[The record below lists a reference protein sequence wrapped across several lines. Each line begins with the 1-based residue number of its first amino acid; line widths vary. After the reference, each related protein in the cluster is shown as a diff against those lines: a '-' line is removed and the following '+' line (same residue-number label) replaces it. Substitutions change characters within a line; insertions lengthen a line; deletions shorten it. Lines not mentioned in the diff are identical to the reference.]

1 MLDRTL
7 YIDRTGAFALDRL
20 SCLRNEYAR
29 NECEKCL
36 THCSEN
42 AFVFEQG
49 KLRLSAVCTQC
60 GACMGACPTKALSLY
75 GFSIEKVFE
84 SIAKEGNVT
93 LSCQGEMPC
102 LGVLS
107 VDEWCALLLA
117 GKHFSCNL
125 LECAS
130 CHHNHA
136 DVVEQSIRK
145 RIEEANAF
153 VAALHKNERITIV
166 THKPQEHSRRA
177 LFERFLAPPKTT
189 TPHFPEAPLTHL
201 KRALKKTVSQST
213 RVENFSFLYPK
224 AILQSCDNC
233 KECVQFCPTHALS
246 YNTQQSDILFQVGKC
261 IGCGICETI
270 CHKEA
275 IQTIEKEVDVID
287 FAYDR
292 AQVLLRHDLQVCH
305 TCKCAFSYKGGE
317 KICERCACF
326 EKEHSEMFLLASQ
339 SH

>member
-1 MLDRTL
+1 MLERTL

-20 SCLRNEYAR
+20 SCLRNEYAK
-29 NECEKCL
+29 NECEQCL
-36 THCSEN
+36 SHCSEN

-75 GFSIEKVFE
+75 GFSIENVFE
-84 SIAKEGNVT
+84 FVAKEGNVT

-102 LGVLS
+102 LGALS
-107 VDEWCALLLA
+107 VDEWCALLLE
-117 GKHFSCNL
+117 GKSFSCTL

-130 CHHNHA
+130 CQHNHA
-136 DVVEQSIRK
+136 GVVEQSIRK

-153 VAALHKNERITIV
+153 VAALNRNERISIV
-166 THKPQEHSRRA
+166 IHKPQELSRRA
-177 LFERFLAPPKTT
+177 FFKRLVTPTQTSSPDFPK
-189 TPHFPEAPLTHL
+189 APLIHL
-201 KRALKKTVSQST
+201 KKALKKTLSQNIT
-213 RVENFSFLYPK
+213 VAKFSFLHPK
-224 AILQSCDNC
+224 TISQSCDNC

-246 YNTQQSDILFQVGKC
+246 YNAEQSDILFQVGKC
-261 IGCGICETI
+261 IGCNICEDI
-270 CHKEA
+270 CHKNA
-275 IQTIEKEVDVID
+275 IKTIEKEVHVID

-292 AQVLLRHDLQVCH
+292 AQVLLSHDLQVCH

-317 KICERCACF
+317 KVCERCMDF
-326 EKEHSEMFLLASQ
+326 EREHAEMFVLASQ